1 MPVSALDSHEM
12 RRYKD
17 PIIIIIIIIIM
28 IIKHYNWAKNW
39 WISTKTFKN

>member
-17 PIIIIIIIIIM
+17 PIIIIIIIII
-28 IIKHYNWAKNW
+28 KHYNWAKNW
-39 WISTKTFKN
+39 WISTKTFKT